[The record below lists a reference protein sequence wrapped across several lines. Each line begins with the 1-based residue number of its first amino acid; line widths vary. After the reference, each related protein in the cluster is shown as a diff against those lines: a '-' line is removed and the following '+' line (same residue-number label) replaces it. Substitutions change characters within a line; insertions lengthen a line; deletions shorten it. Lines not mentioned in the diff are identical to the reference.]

1 MAATNE
7 TDNAGLSADE
17 KAAVKQRAA
26 ELRAEAK
33 AGKTRAAGEKAV
45 REAIAAMPDEDRV
58 LAEGI
63 DRIVSEVAPQ
73 LMPKTWYGFPAYTD
87 ADGKVVVFFKA
98 ASKFTT
104 RYATLGF
111 EEAAQLDDGDLWITS
126 FALIHLTPAVEK
138 TIADHIR
145 RAAG

>member
-1 MAATNE
+1 MAE
-7 TDNAGLSADE
+7 KDAGLSQDE
-17 KAAVKQRAA
+17 RDAVKQRAA

-45 REAIAAMPDEDRV
+45 RDAIAAMPDEDRV

-63 DRIVSEVAPQ
+63 DRIVNEVAPQ

-87 ADGKVVVFFKA
+87 ENGKVVVFFKA

-111 EEAAQLDDGDLWITS
+111 EEAARLDDGDLWVTS
-126 FALIHLTPAVEK
+126 FALIALTPATEK

>member
-1 MAATNE
+1 MAEKST
-7 TDNAGLSADE
+7 GLSAE
-17 KAAVKQRAA
+17 ERAAVKQRAA
-26 ELRAEAK
+26 ELRAQEK
-33 AGKTRAAGEKAV
+33 AGKSRDAGEAAI
-45 REAIAAMPDEDRV
+45 RDAIAEMTEPDRV

-63 DRIVSEVAPQ
+63 HRIVSEVAPQ

-98 ASKFTT
+98 ASKYTT

-111 EEAAQLDDGDLWITS
+111 EEASQLDDGDLWVTS
-126 FALIHLTPAVEK
+126 FALIALTPETEK
-138 TIADHIR
+138 TVAAHIR

>member
-1 MAATNE
+1 MAEKT
-7 TDNAGLSADE
+7 AGLSKDE
-17 KAAVKQRAA
+17 RDAVKQRAS

-45 REAIAAMPDEDRV
+45 REAIAAMPDDDRA

-73 LMPKTWYGFPAYTD
+73 LIPKTWYGFPSYAD
-87 ADGKVVVFFKA
+87 ADGKIVVFFKA

-111 EEAAQLDDGDLWITS
+111 EESAQLDDGDLWVTS
-126 FALIHLTPAVEK
+126 FALLKLTPETEK
-138 TIADHIR
+138 TIAEHIR
-145 RAAG
+145 KAAG